1 MAMPFAVMLVLL
13 PITVV
18 AYILLRLYDRISGN
32 RKNYVDR
39 QLVKRRSVHLLISLV
54 IGMVV
59 LVYFIYKWSLTGAGI
74 YT

>member
-54 IGMVV
+54 IGIVV